1 MELILVTVTAVAV
14 LSTLGMAVALT
25 RASRTASRARADRD
39 RAVVAEAATTRALR
53 VSVADLRADAM
64 RLLGYAERLVGPGRE
79 PSPDLTGVLAMT
91 QQLLAHTDD
100 MQDYAVPGAAS
111 RKIDRDVVP
120 LRGLI
125 EDCIASVSATLG
137 PSIRHWRIGPEASG
151 LALVVDPRAVSHIL
165 GRVLSNAARHSRHD
179 DWIEISVECWPA
191 GVAVVIEDDGTGFLT
206 SHRQPPPAERESRGL
221 GLGLVLARVL
231 MEAHGGQMTV
241 ESVARVGT
249 KVTLRFPSQ
258 RVIRMDE
265 LDSRD
270 AAAVSAPR
278 AYAEPD
284 PVALSAVRPMRGS
297 GALVGEGTTR
307 AN

>member
-79 PSPDLTGVLAMT
+79 PSPDLTGVLAMK
-91 QQLLAHTDD
+91 
-100 MQDYAVPGAAS
+100 DYAVPGAAS
-111 RKIDRDVVP
+111 RKIDPDVVP

-284 PVALSAVRPMRGS
+284 PIALSPVRPMRGS
-297 GALVGEGTTR
+297 GALVGEGTAR